1 MEPALI
7 LFCAVILDAVIGDPP
22 FFFHPVRIIGFF
34 ISLLEKISRAFF
46 PRFLL
51 IAGAL
56 TCLLLLCAS
65 YFVVYISISFAECYG
80 SIYAN
85 TLKIIWLWLGISAG
99 DLDKSVRKVLFNLR
113 RGNILQARK
122 ALSQIVGRDTQTLD
136 EAEISRAAVETTA
149 ESFVDGILS
158 SLFFFLIG
166 GVPLLWAFK
175 ALSTCDSM
183 IGHKDERYILFGR
196 VSARLD
202 DFANFVAS
210 RLSIFFIFSAAVLL
224 RIRYKFFHPIDCVKA
239 FLNDRKKHA
248 SPNSGHPESAF
259 AGALGLRLGG
269 VNYYEGEKHES
280 PIIFESGRKT
290 QTEDIDSSLRLMW
303 TSHFLSIIVFAIILH
318 FFQQYLPFF

>member
-1 MEPALI
+1 MDSASI

-56 TCLLLLCAS
+56 TCLSLICIS
-65 YFVVYISISFAECYG
+65 YFVVYISISFAE
-80 SIYAN
+80 SYASFYADA
-85 TLKIIWLWLGISAG
+85 LKIIWLWLGISAG
-99 DLDKSVRKVLFNLR
+99 DLDKSVRKVLSSLR
-113 RGNILQARK
+113 KANILQARK
-122 ALSQIVGRDTQTLD
+122 ALSQVVGRDTQNLD
-136 EAEISRAAVETTA
+136 ESEISRAAVETTA

-158 SLFFFLIG
+158 PLFVFLIG

-202 DFANFVAS
+202 DFANFAAS
-210 RLSIFFIFSAAVLL
+210 RLSIFFIFTAAVLL
-224 RIRYKFFHPIDCVKA
+224 RIRYKFFHPIDCLKT
-239 FLNDRKKHA
+239 FLNDRKKHE

-269 VNYYEGEKHES
+269 VNYYDGERHES
-280 PIIFESGRKT
+280 PAIFSYGRKARR
-290 QTEDIDSSLRLMW
+290 EDIDSALRLMW
-303 TSHFLSIIVFAIILH
+303 TSYGISIFFFAIFLYL
-318 FFQQYLPFF
+318 FPEYLPFF